1 MKKILTIIFDGFGY
15 REEEKGNAVKQAKMN
30 NFNRIWNE
38 YPHALLEASEEA
50 VGLNKG
56 QAGNSEVGHM
66 TIGAGRVLKQ
76 SEILVNDFFENVDYE
91 NKNVAKLMEQKDK
104 DVHIMGLCSDGNI
117 HAGVDDFISMYKL
130 LVNNGFKKIH
140 FHLITD
146 GRDTKVDVSY
156 TFIKMISDLIR
167 EYGIGD
173 IVSVAGRYYAMDR
186 DENWDRTK
194 LYYDLVTRGK
204 GVSSINIE
212 KSINSSYA
220 NGVTDEFIKP
230 IVASKNVI
238 KKGDVLIWMN
248 YRADR
253 AKQIL
258 NAFVNY
264 NTFDKFSVL
273 DMSDLLVFSFLPVD
287 KKIKTYNLIEP
298 VEVKSPLGI
307 YLSELGFTQA
317 RIAESEKYPH
327 VTYFFDGGYDG
338 KIVGCDKFH
347 IPSPEVATY
356 DLKPEMSC
364 VEVTKKVVSA
374 MNNDY
379 DFILV
384 NFANPDMVGHT
395 GNMDATIRA
404 CSAVDLCLGMLLDK
418 AEENFYKVILLAD
431 HGNADTMINEDGS
444 VCTTHTT
451 SLVPFIICD
460 GKVKLKSSGS
470 LVNVAPTILD
480 YMDIAVPKDMEG
492 TESLLIEE

>member
-212 KSINSSYA
+212 KSINSSYV

-238 KKGDVLIWMN
+238 KNGDVLIWMN

-364 VEVTKKVVSA
+364 VEVTKKVVNA

>member
-186 DENWDRTK
+186 DEN
-194 LYYDLVTRGK
+194 L
-204 GVSSINIE
+204 S
-212 KSINSSYA
+212 
-220 NGVTDEFIKP
+220 
-230 IVASKNVI
+230 
-238 KKGDVLIWMN
+238 LI
-248 YRADR
+248 
-253 AKQIL
+253 
-258 NAFVNY
+258 
-264 NTFDKFSVL
+264 
-273 DMSDLLVFSFLPVD
+273 
-287 KKIKTYNLIEP
+287 
-298 VEVKSPLGI
+298 
-307 YLSELGFTQA
+307 
-317 RIAESEKYPH
+317 
-327 VTYFFDGGYDG
+327 
-338 KIVGCDKFH
+338 H
-347 IPSPEVATY
+347 I
-356 DLKPEMSC
+356 
-364 VEVTKKVVSA
+364 
-374 MNNDY
+374 
-379 DFILV
+379 
-384 NFANPDMVGHT
+384 
-395 GNMDATIRA
+395 
-404 CSAVDLCLGMLLDK
+404 
-418 AEENFYKVILLAD
+418 
-431 HGNADTMINEDGS
+431 
-444 VCTTHTT
+444 
-451 SLVPFIICD
+451 
-460 GKVKLKSSGS
+460 
-470 LVNVAPTILD
+470 
-480 YMDIAVPKDMEG
+480 
-492 TESLLIEE
+492 

>member
-1 MKKILTIIFDGFGY
+1 MKKILTIIFDGFGI
-15 REEEKGNAVKQAKMN
+15 RGEELGNAIKEAKMN
-30 NFNRIWNE
+30 NFNNLLKE
-38 YPHALLEASEEA
+38 YSHTLLQASEEA
-50 VGLNKG
+50 VGLKVG

-66 TIGAGRVLKQ
+66 TIGAGRLLKQ
-76 SEILVNDFFENVDYE
+76 SEILVDDFFVNVDYE
-91 NKNVAKLMEQKDK
+91 NQNVIKLMEQKDK
-104 DVHIMGLCSDGNI
+104 DIHIMGLCSDGNI
-117 HAGVDDFISMYKL
+117 HAGVDDFIKMYEL

-146 GRDTKVDVSY
+146 GRDTQVNVSY
-156 TFIKMISDLIR
+156 KYIKMIQDLIDK
-167 EYGIGD
+167 YQVGD
-173 IVSVAGRYYAMDR
+173 IVSVCGRYYAMDR

-194 LYYDLVTRGK
+194 LYYDLVTSKK
-204 GVSSINIE
+204 GLSSINIE
-212 KSINSSYA
+212 KSIDSSYA
-220 NGVTDEFIKP
+220 NNVTDEFIKP
-230 IVASKNVI
+230 IIASDNIIKN
-238 KKGDVLIWMN
+238 GDVLIWMN

-264 NTFDKFSVL
+264 DTFDKFSVK

-298 VEVKSPLGI
+298 IEVKMPLGI

-338 KIVGCDKFH
+338 KIEGCDKFH

-364 VEVTKKVVSA
+364 VEVTKKVVNA

-384 NFANPDMVGHT
+384 NYANPDMVGHT
-395 GNMDATIRA
+395 GNMDATVKA
-404 CSAVDLCLGMLLDK
+404 CSAIDLCLGKLLEK

-431 HGNADTMINEDGS
+431 HGNADTMINADGS
-444 VCTTHTT
+444 ICTTHTT

-460 GKVKLKSSGS
+460 NKIKLKDGGT

-480 YMDIAVPKDMEG
+480 YMDIAIPKDMEE
-492 TESLLIEE
+492 TASLLVEE

>member
-1 MKKILTIIFDGFGY
+1 MKKILTIIFDGFGI
-15 REEEKGNAVKQAKMN
+15 RGEELGNAIKEAKMN
-30 NFNRIWNE
+30 NFNNLLKE
-38 YPHALLEASEEA
+38 YPHTLLQASEEA
-50 VGLNKG
+50 VGLKAG

-66 TIGAGRVLKQ
+66 TIGAGRLLKQ
-76 SEILVNDFFENVDYE
+76 SEILVDDFFVNVDYE
-91 NKNVAKLMEQKDK
+91 NQNVIKLMEQKDK
-104 DVHIMGLCSDGNI
+104 DIHIMGLCSDGNI
-117 HAGVDDFISMYKL
+117 HAGVDDFIKMYEL

-146 GRDTKVDVSY
+146 GRDTQVNVSY
-156 TFIKMISDLIR
+156 KYIKMIQDLIDKHQV
-167 EYGIGD
+167 GD
-173 IVSVAGRYYAMDR
+173 IVSVCGRYYAMDR

-194 LYYDLVTRGK
+194 LYYDLVTSKK
-204 GVSSINIE
+204 GLSSINIE
-212 KSINSSYA
+212 KSIDSSYA
-220 NGVTDEFIKP
+220 NNVTDEFIKP
-230 IVASKNVI
+230 IIASDNIIKN
-238 KKGDVLIWMN
+238 GDVLIWMN

-264 NTFDKFSVL
+264 DTFDKFSVK

-298 VEVKSPLGI
+298 IEVKMPLGI

-338 KIVGCDKFH
+338 KLEGCDKFH

-364 VEVTKKVVSA
+364 VEVTKKVVNA

-384 NFANPDMVGHT
+384 NYANPDMVGHT
-395 GNMDATIRA
+395 GNMDATVKA
-404 CSAVDLCLGMLLDK
+404 CSAIDLCLGKLLEK

-431 HGNADTMINEDGS
+431 HGNADTMINADGS
-444 VCTTHTT
+444 ICTTHTT

-460 GKVKLKSSGS
+460 NKIKLKDGGT

-480 YMDIAVPKDMEG
+480 YMDIAIPKDMEE
-492 TESLLIEE
+492 TASLLVEE